1 MDVSLRV
8 DGPQLD
14 SVDVSRSTMLER
26 HSRLDAPAAAAA
38 AAADLSPKVSE
49 KNKSERLSQNLFEAS
64 HCRCPS
70 CSGGSY
76 RFWCK
81 RRRCCSWSS
90 SAATVDCCFQPVR
103 S

>member
-38 AAADLSPKVSE
+38 AAAADLSPKVSE
-49 KNKSERLSQNLFEAS
+49 KNKSERLSQ
-64 HCRCPS
+64 
-70 CSGGSY
+70 
-76 RFWCK
+76 
-81 RRRCCSWSS
+81 
-90 SAATVDCCFQPVR
+90 
-103 S
+103 